1 MFQSNISLTGPSRV
15 NGVSLNKTVAS
26 GEPALR
32 VTWNTPQSDRTISQY
47 LVQYRRNGTTSWSS
61 TTPLSVS
68 PPTTFTNLTGLD
80 IGIEYTVRVR
90 AVSELGAGMWSEEQ
104 TERTVDR
111 EVLHSVLLLPSC
123 ICTCSPHLMWQK

>member
-1 MFQSNISLTGPSRV
+1 M
-15 NGVSLNKTVAS
+15 AS
-26 GEPALR
+26 GKPALR
-32 VTWNTPQSDRTISQY
+32 VTWNTPQSDRIISQY

-80 IGIEYTVRVR
+80 IGTEYTVRVR

-111 EVLHSVLLLPSC
+111 EVLHFVLLLPSC
-123 ICTCSPHLMWQK
+123 ICTCSPYRLRQK